1 MQQWNKNNIDNL
13 NISSVLVF
21 DDKGHFLYKIF
32 VSDNLISE
40 QMQKTQIYSK
50 ILLNVCLKR
59 SNFRE
64 NMLSSLVENKNK
76 YKLKKTKI
84 MNTNELFNDEI
95 FNSNESLDT
104 EFADSL
110 FTPEVVIKDFINNLI
125 KEHNLDGFIQ
135 DRGISF
141 LHSDNMY
148 IMVKSYSFKIY
159 YNEIKT
165 IYLKNQ
171 TMVITYK
178 QGWRDTVLNFV
189 INKKTNKLN
198 VRWENSWN
206 FKSSDDYEVYEF

>member
-1 MQQWNKNNIDNL
+1 
-13 NISSVLVF
+13 
-21 DDKGHFLYKIF
+21 
-32 VSDNLISE
+32 
-40 QMQKTQIYSK
+40 
-50 ILLNVCLKR
+50 
-59 SNFRE
+59 
-64 NMLSSLVENKNK
+64 
-76 YKLKKTKI
+76 

-110 FTPEVVIKDFINNLI
+110 FTPEVVIKDYINNLI